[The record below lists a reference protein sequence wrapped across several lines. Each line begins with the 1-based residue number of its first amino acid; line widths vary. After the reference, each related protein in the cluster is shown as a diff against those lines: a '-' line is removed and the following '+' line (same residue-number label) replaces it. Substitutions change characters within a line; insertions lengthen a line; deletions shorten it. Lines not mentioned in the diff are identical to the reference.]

1 VHAEIVG
8 TWLGLRDSLLPRHE
22 ENDSAIASPRNPP
35 GIPSTNGSGGY
46 VADDEVHLSVFC
58 ALEHERARDG
68 LEQLVASA
76 RVLCTSS
83 SRAFMSWHMLP
94 CIPFCYLRILHCLS
108 SMMTGSQ
115 GPDSPGV
122 VHPDWSQGWRRRR
135 APKKT
140 GSRLLKGIFMMAL
153 AWFSI
158 ALIGAAVIVAS
169 LTVGRWLLRVL
180 VSVHVKH
187 DVYAFGMGFCVC
199 STAFEMGSHLIQRI
213 RTQPASE
220 IVQSIGLRAT
230 QGAKCAV
237 AVILMG
243 G

>member
-1 VHAEIVG
+1 V
-8 TWLGLRDSLLPRHE
+8 
-22 ENDSAIASPRNPP
+22 
-35 GIPSTNGSGGY
+35 
-46 VADDEVHLSVFC
+46 
-58 ALEHERARDG
+58 LECS
-68 LEQLVASA
+68 SA
-76 RVLCTSS
+76 RVLCSGVLCSS
-83 SRAFMSWHMLP
+83 ARVLCSGVLCCALVCCALVLECCALVCCALVLECCVLVLECSSARVLCFSRSSACMSWQLP
-94 CIPFCYLRILHCLS
+94 CIPFCYLTIIHWLS
-108 SMMTGSQ
+108 SMMTGCQ
-115 GPDSPGV
+115 GPESPGV
-122 VHPDWSQGWRRRR
+122 VHPAWSPGWRRRR
-135 APKKT
+135 ATKKP
-140 GSRLLKGIFMMAL
+140 GSRLLKGILMMAL

-158 ALIGAAVIVAS
+158 ALIGAAVIIAS

-180 VSVHVKH
+180 MSVHVKH

-199 STAFEMGSHLIQRI
+199 STAFEMSSHLGQRI